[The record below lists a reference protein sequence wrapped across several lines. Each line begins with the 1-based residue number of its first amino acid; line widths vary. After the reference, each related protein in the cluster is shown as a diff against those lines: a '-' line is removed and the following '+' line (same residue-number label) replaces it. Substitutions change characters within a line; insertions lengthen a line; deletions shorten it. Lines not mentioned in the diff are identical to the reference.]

1 MDFKLPDIGEGVH
14 EGEITKW
21 LVKAGDQVTADQ
33 PMVEVMTDKA
43 TVEIPSPVTGTV
55 EQLMAEEG
63 QTIEVGKVLLR
74 IAEGGKSAAPAKTE
88 AKSEAKAEPKAAPKA
103 APKGAEE
110 EEFEKDE
117 GEEVE
122 IEPPAR
128 KQAASAPK
136 AQAKDVT
143 PQEDSDVIPY
153 NILATPATRKLAR
166 DLSVDLKGVKGTGS
180 VGRITKEDVRL
191 AYEGHQAAEERTSHP
206 SASSASS
213 SKAVAPAARANT
225 PITPVVQRGAL
236 QIIPLKGIRKK
247 IAEAMSH
254 SKHTAAHFTY
264 VEEVDMTEV
273 VKLRA
278 SVKEDAAKR
287 GTKLTFL
294 PFIIKA
300 VIPALKE
307 FPFLNSSLDDEKQ
320 QIILKGDY
328 NIGIATDTPQ
338 GLIVPNIK
346 GADAKSIWDLAN
358 EIEALST
365 NAREGK
371 SKLEDLKN
379 GTFTLTNAGSIGGVF
394 ATPVINHP
402 EVAILGVNA
411 IRKRP
416 VVLDDQIVIRDMMF
430 LSISV
435 DHRVVDG
442 ADAARFMNRLV
453 FFLSDPKRLV
463 FA

>member
-21 LVKAGDQVTADQ
+21 LVKAGDKISADQ

-43 TVEIPSPVTGTV
+43 TVEIPSPVTGIV

-63 QTIEVGKVLLR
+63 QTIEVGKVLLK
-74 IAEGGKSAAPAKTE
+74 ISENGNGKAAA
-88 AKSEAKAEPKAAPKA
+88 AAAPKA
-103 APKGAEE
+103 EAKKPSSPSATPVEE
-110 EEFEKDE
+110 E

-122 IEPPAR
+122 VTPPPR
-128 KQAASAPK
+128 KQAAQAPK
-136 AQAKDVT
+136 TVQQTDTDVL
-143 PQEDSDVIPY
+143 PF

-191 AYEGHQAAEERTSHP
+191 AYEGHQAAEVRTSHP
-206 SASSASS
+206 SPSQSTSIT
-213 SKAVAPAARANT
+213 PAARGTT
-225 PITPVVQRGAL
+225 PITPIVQRGAL

-247 IAEAMSH
+247 IAEAMAH

-273 VKLRA
+273 VKLRE
-278 SVKEDAAKR
+278 SVKDEAAKR
-287 GTKLTFL
+287 NVKLTFL

-328 NIGIATDTPQ
+328 NIGIATDTAQ

-358 EIEALST
+358 EIQTLSQ
-365 NAREGK
+365 NARDGK
-371 SKLEDLKN
+371 SKLEDLKG

-416 VVLDDQIVIRDMMF
+416 VVKDDQIVIRDMMF